1 MKKLILV
8 LLFVPLI
15 SFGQTK
21 DELQLCLALQTSG
34 FSGNT
39 EADKHLLQELML

>member
-1 MKKLILV
+1 
-8 LLFVPLI
+8 
-15 SFGQTK
+15 
-21 DELQLCLALQTSG
+21 LALQTSG